1 MTIVQSDVDNIIK
14 CIFICIV
21 IIFVSKIKAPKKES
35 VTKDKN
41 EILLILYIL
50 IEYIVMDLADLV
62 DLFHRR

>member
-41 EILLILYIL
+41 EILLYIL